1 MRDIEGI
8 DEVVR
13 KIRPHLTEIEETF
26 ERENA
31 RFKVFLTQDH
41 DLIGRVLKCHL
52 IVENYLNLFL
62 ASHFKSSNL
71 PDAKLSFFQKVQLLP
86 DQGSA
91 VAFVKP
97 GIAKLN
103 SVRNKFGHTLQ
114 PDLQMG
120 ELEPMLQ
127 VLHIARPSVHF
138 QTPVEVIEAF
148 TTVACTWLIVTPPHL
163 QSAWAEA
170 FASVRV
176 GL

>member
-13 KIRPHLTEIEETF
+13 KIRPHLPEIEENF
-26 ERENA
+26 ERENE
-31 RFKVFLTQDH
+31 RFKSLLAQDH

-52 IVENYLNLFL
+52 IVENYLDRFL
-62 ASHFKSSNL
+62 AAHFKTSTL
-71 PDAKLSFFQKVQLLP
+71 ADAKLSFFQKVQLLP
-86 DQGSA
+86 SEGHA

-103 SVRNKFGHTLQ
+103 SVRNKFGHTLE
-114 PDLQMG
+114 PELNIG
-120 ELEPMLQ
+120 ELEPMNE
-127 VLHIARPSVHF
+127 VLRITRPAATLSE
-138 QTPVEVIEAF
+138 PVEIIEAF

-163 QSAWAEA
+163 QAAWADA

-176 GL
+176 GP